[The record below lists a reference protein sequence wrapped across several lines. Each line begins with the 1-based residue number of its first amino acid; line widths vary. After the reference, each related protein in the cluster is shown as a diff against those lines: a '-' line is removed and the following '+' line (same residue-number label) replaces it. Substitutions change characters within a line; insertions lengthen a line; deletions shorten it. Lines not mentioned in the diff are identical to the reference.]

1 MFENCLVSL
10 CFFVSFG
17 DTIFPCSQGWSG
29 TRYPSH
35 SLPDAGVTGT
45 GHTPW
50 CVLHFSPTLCLND
63 YEVSGTNSQTLCFW
77 GLKPA
82 AAASIVGLLSALPA
96 PSSYLCSC
104 FVSNL
109 TTSIWLKRLALCSC
123 LPPQDTC
130 DVYRAITPLRKC
142 PLKPRDNSLHP
153 PLWEAGGHARGG
165 GLVCHEF
172 EWLTHPSVHW
182 SHSDGHVLIHAH
194 LSHYASWLY
203 APCVVISLDF
213 SFHFTV
219 SFGPV
224 LKIVFNEHMTV
235 FHV

>member
-1 MFENCLVSL
+1 MFENFLVSL

-142 PLKPRDNSLHP
+142 PVKPRDNSLHP

-165 GLVCHEF
+165 GVGLPWIWVTDSSICPLKPF
-172 EWLTHPSVHW
+172 WWACIDPCPSFPLRFLTLRSMR
-182 SHSDGHVLIHAH
+182 G
-194 LSHYASWLY
+194 
-203 APCVVISLDF
+203 DF
-213 SFHFTV
+213 LGF
-219 SFGPV
+219 
-224 LKIVFNEHMTV
+224 
-235 FHV
+235 